1 MKEKNKNIPWRTIEK
16 ELFVTSNQK
25 EYRKLDGKLLMV
37 FLSVLIL
44 IVYSFRKCFT
54 ENKMLKTLSFSD
66 IKAIKL
72 LRNAHISS
80 RERFLFI
87 GSFSWI

>member
-1 MKEKNKNIPWRTIEK
+1 MKEKNKNIPRRTIEK

-25 EYRKLDGKLLMV
+25 EYRKLDGKLLKV
-37 FLSVLIL
+37 FLSFLIL
-44 IVYSFRKCFT
+44 IVCSFRTFFT
-54 ENKMLKTLSFSD
+54 EKKLLKTLSLID
-66 IKAIKL
+66 IKAIKV